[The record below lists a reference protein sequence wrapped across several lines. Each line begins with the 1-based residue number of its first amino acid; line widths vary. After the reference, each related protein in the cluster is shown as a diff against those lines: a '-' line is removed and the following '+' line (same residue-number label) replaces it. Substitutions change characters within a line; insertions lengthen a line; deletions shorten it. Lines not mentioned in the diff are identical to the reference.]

1 MKELVLA
8 NLATISLANLPFSQQ
23 PAAISSTLIED
34 AVTTWMC
41 HKTQLIVLLVL
52 IICSGWDVIL
62 MMNKT
67 FPGHHNASCLIH

>member
-41 HKTQLIVLLVL
+41 HITQLNCVTRCDHLFRLRRYIDEWQQDL
-52 IICSGWDVIL
+52 SR
-62 MMNKT
+62 N
-67 FPGHHNASCLIH
+67 P